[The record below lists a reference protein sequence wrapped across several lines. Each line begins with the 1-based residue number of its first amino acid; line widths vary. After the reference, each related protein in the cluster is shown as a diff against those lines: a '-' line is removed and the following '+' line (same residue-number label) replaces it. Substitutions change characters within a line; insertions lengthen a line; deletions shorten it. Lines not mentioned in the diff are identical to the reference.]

1 MTSLSPCT
9 CRGRGEDRDPTMPPP
24 RFLAAGDSAV
34 VVELGDK
41 IDPDIN
47 ARIIALDAAI
57 LAARI
62 PGVVETVTTYRSL
75 LVQFDPLVLDYSAFI
90 ADATKLAA
98 ETGAAVVKGRRWK
111 VPVVYGGAFGIDLD
125 DVAARHNITPS
136 EVTRR
141 HAGAIYRVYAIGF
154 MPGYTYLGGLDQS
167 IATPRRLEPRLT
179 TPAGTIS
186 IGGIQALVA
195 GDAMPSGWHLLG
207 RTPVKTFVAT
217 RVPPVLFVPGDEV
230 VFEPIDASRWDAL
243 TARAADGDPIAEV
256 VAS

>member
-1 MTSLSPCT
+1 MHPV
-9 CRGRGEDRDPTMPPP
+9 
-24 RFLAAGDSAV
+24 RFLPAGDSAV
-34 VVELGDK
+34 VIELGDR
-41 IDPDIN
+41 IDPEIN

-57 LAARI
+57 QAARI

-75 LVQFDPLVLDYSAFI
+75 LVQFDPLAVDYDAFI
-90 ADATKLAA
+90 ARVTAILADMR
-98 ETGAAVVKGRRWK
+98 TIDIKGRRWK

-125 DVAARHNITPS
+125 DIAARHKLTPH
-136 EVTRR
+136 EVIRR
-141 HAGAIYRVYAIGF
+141 HASAIYRVYAIGF

-167 IATPRRLEPRLT
+167 IATPRRMEPRLM

-217 RVPPVLFVPGDEV
+217 RAPPVLFVPGDEV
-230 VFEPIDASRWDAL
+230 VFEPVDASRWDAL